1 MRQGMKD
8 KVVLPKPLAEKLLPQ
23 FQTHIVEKP
32 EESLFWG
39 QLLSYLSLSATN
51 KKHINKRVHG
61 DDQRAF
67 SACV

>member
-1 MRQGMKD
+1 MRQSMKD

-39 QLLSYLSLSATN
+39 PIAQLQVVQRRT
-51 KKHINKRVHG
+51 KK
-61 DDQRAF
+61 Q
-67 SACV
+67 S